1 MNKAFIIGRLGQDPK
16 VSQTQ
21 TGNIVASLNIATDES
36 FTGQDGNKVEKT
48 EWHRVVAFGKQAE
61 FCSNYLS
68 KGRLVLVEGSIQT
81 RKWQDQEGQ
90 DRYITEVKA
99 RSVQALDPKTQ
110 HRPAD
115 DGWGKDLDD
124 DYFSK
129 ESDKSPS
136 KHSLP
141 KSKMDDDLGEQESKR
156 DPFDAPF

>member
-1 MNKAFIIGRLGQDPK
+1 MNKVILIGRLGQDPK
-16 VSQTQ
+16 VYQTQ
-21 TGNIVASLNIATDES
+21 TGNTVVNLSIATDES
-36 FTGQDGNKVEKT
+36 FTGQDGNMVEKT

-68 KGRLVLVEGSIQT
+68 KGRLVLVEGSLQT
-81 RKWQDQEGQ
+81 RKWQDQEGN
-90 DRYITEVKA
+90 DRYTTEVKA

-110 HRPAD
+110 QKPVD

-129 ESDKSPS
+129 KSDKPPRA
-136 KHSLP
+136 HRLP
-141 KSKMDDDLGEQESKR
+141 KSKMDDDLEEQGSKR